1 MNFQINSQAILSSS
15 SFFNVKISM
24 HLELRNLISSLKR
37 KRVVSHRTLFYERN
51 KIDSTKIFFQQQIQ
65 GLLHLKPP

>member
-1 MNFQINSQAILSSS
+1 MKNNNFIILKTGHSHNYELPNKFLSYPLSS

-37 KRVVSHRTLFYERN
+37 KRVVSQDFVL
-51 KIDSTKIFFQQQIQ
+51 
-65 GLLHLKPP
+65 